1 MIPTWTA
8 SKKKPR
14 IMSSLVL
21 RCQILALTPLKALR
35 GVWLEMGD
43 NMGHFMD
50 MKLLSFSSHPSLLLT
65 LYPPPTHVLTSYN
78 KVMGSDRLYIKEI
91 ITVLMEHP
99 ENIFQNYHLHLVC
112 LEDVLLLAA
121 VLLVDDLVGFLWSS
135 HSFLFKTLVLLWH
148 KHRIPLFE

>member
-1 MIPTWTA
+1 
-8 SKKKPR
+8 
-14 IMSSLVL
+14 
-21 RCQILALTPLKALR
+21 
-35 GVWLEMGD
+35 MGD
-43 NMGHFMD
+43 NMRHFMD

-135 HSFLFKTLVLLWH
+135 RSFLFKTLVLLWH
-148 KHRIPLFE
+148 KHHIRLFE

>member
-1 MIPTWTA
+1 
-8 SKKKPR
+8 
-14 IMSSLVL
+14 MSSPIL
-21 RCQILALTPLKALR
+21 RRKILSLTPLKALR
-35 GVWLEMGD
+35 GVRLEMED
-43 NMGHFMD
+43 NTRHFMD

-135 HSFLFKTLVLLWH
+135 RSFLFKTLVLLWH
-148 KHRIPLFE
+148 KHHIRLFE